1 MYKRKKLKIKQNK
14 KDIINTKRQKNNSN
28 THKILDEYLI
38 KKPNIFP
45 PQIKNIIRC
54 FV

>member
-14 KDIINTKRQKNNSN
+14 KDVINTKRQKKYSN
-28 THKILDEYLI
+28 THRILDEYLI
-38 KKPNIFP
+38 KQPNVFP
-45 PQIKNIIRC
+45 PQIKKIITC